1 MVKPNL
7 RDMSL
12 AEIEEFILRLGKEKY
27 RAKQIMKWLYRTQAT
42 TFAQMT
48 TLARDFRDKI
58 SGIAAIDL
66 PEIIKIKTSQ
76 DGTQKVLLGLE
87 DGLTIESVLIP
98 GKNHWTACLS
108 TQAGCRMGCAFCLT
122 GRGGL
127 KRNLRPS
134 EITGQLTRLMF
145 HMPEPKTIRSI
156 VLMGM
161 GEPLAN

>member
-76 DGTQKVLLGLE
+76 DGTDRKSTRLNSSHQKISYAV
-87 DGLTIESVLIP
+87 
-98 GKNHWTACLS
+98 
-108 TQAGCRMGCAFCLT
+108 FCL
-122 GRGGL
+122 
-127 KRNLRPS
+127 KKKN
-134 EITGQLTRLMF
+134 
-145 HMPEPKTIRSI
+145 
-156 VLMGM
+156 
-161 GEPLAN
+161 